1 MIFDCARIFF
11 FFLFFFSCIDKFIP
25 SRSRFIRVGYLAFEM
40 KFFNEQRHLGHA
52 RSLRAPSR
60 IFRQVVLAKIGK
72 EMDGNLYLDADFLE
86 KKAAILKLYC
96 TFLMNTRGC
105 SILCNHFHNVWWSHR
120 GYIYK
125 SFVYYLFPNAI
136 EYIGIILFK
145 NMLFVY
151 INHCWNFYFL
161 EKWNFSK
168 EICLFKVLKHTLL
181 GQQINILLKCFFKLV
196 LLFSGKS
203 GFFFSFILH
212 SWVHTFLVDDWRSCN
227 WMQNLRDHF
236 WIYN

>member
-1 MIFDCARIFF
+1 MHRQIYTEPIEIYTRWISRVRDEIF
-11 FFLFFFSCIDKFIP
+11 
-25 SRSRFIRVGYLAFEM
+25 
-40 KFFNEQRHLGHA
+40 QRTTP
-52 RSLRAPSR
+52 LRARTLVTCTFAYFSTSG
-60 IFRQVVLAKIGK
+60 ACKIGK
-72 EMDGNLYLDADFLE
+72 EMDGNLYLDVDFLE

-161 EKWNFSK
+161 GKWNFSK
-168 EICLFKVLKHTLL
+168 EICLFKILKYTIGPADKYITQMFLRACFTFFWEEWIFLFIHTSFVGAHIFSRWLEKLQLNAKFERSLL
-181 GQQINILLKCFFKLV
+181 
-196 LLFSGKS
+196 
-203 GFFFSFILH
+203 
-212 SWVHTFLVDDWRSCN
+212 
-227 WMQNLRDHF
+227 NL
-236 WIYN
+236 